1 MVTRKTTVLGHMS
14 FSLFTAG
21 ILLYSLLV
29 KAEITLDGT
38 MGPQG
43 NLPGPEYQITENL
56 GSRNGANLFHSF
68 GQFNLNAAERATFS
82 GSAGIENVISRVT
95 GGSPSSIDGQLRSTI
110 PGADLYFLN
119 PAGVIFGSNASLDLM
134 GSFHVST
141 ADVLQFQGDV
151 AFTSMPSP
159 RDQLLSSSPPE
170 SFGFV
175 RDNPAG
181 ISLHGSQ
188 LMLPN
193 GETLSIVGGDVEIT
207 SGIRGQ
213 DVVGSDIQAPEGRID
228 LASIGGNTVVR
239 PVTGDLIVTPIDI
252 KVNVGVGDLS
262 VNGGSSIQASGAGG
276 EGIFVRGGTFTLAE
290 NANVGTVI
298 NTPGKGGDISVQT
311 TGNVKLDSGAITTIT
326 LGDGDAGNFEL
337 ISGGDF
343 QLDNQAKLLTMTGTE
358 NSAFGVGSGSSG
370 YISVS
375 VTGQVVVNSGSSI
388 ESRTYGPGN
397 GSSVIIRSEGIV
409 LDGFSASGQSGIF
422 SNSIDP
428 MPNSQATVLESGDAG
443 RIDVFANELMITNGA
458 QISAATGTTGNAGQI
473 RTEVSSIVI
482 EGMGNNFQ
490 SSIATNSQNGTAKGG
505 NGGELE
511 IRADKINIRNG
522 GQISAQTIGGG
533 RGGNITIEGASL
545 VSVDGVNQV
554 FLGNSSVTVPSR
566 ISATTIGGV
575 KDPERRESARAGNI
589 TISSNK
595 LTVSEGAQID
605 VVTRGMGRGGDL
617 FIDVANDVTIRGSW
631 LDSASSLAAST
642 ISGSGDAG
650 SVTVK
655 TNKLQVVDGGKI
667 EAASFGVGAG
677 GLVAISA
684 NDVRVDG
691 VGFLVLNG
699 IQHKSASLIGNSSG
713 PLPTSTQLP
722 NDFGPPGRISI
733 NTNHLKVTNGGQI
746 VTTNMGSIKR
756 NPDSIS
762 LICESAGD
770 ICITAKNVLI
780 SGESQGF
787 FSILE
792 SGTRGSGD
800 GGQINLVAD
809 NLEIRDKAQVAS
821 DTTFS
826 GIGGDI
832 SIEARS
838 IHLSNESGI
847 SSRSGGVLP
856 DAGQSGNIFV
866 TAHENLILS
875 NKSEITVGTTRAN
888 AGSLEINTS
897 GLLRLS
903 KASKITTSVADG
915 QGNGGNINL
924 TPGLLILDN
933 SQIIAKAKAGSGG
946 EININNNIPFLRS
959 GNSLI
964 EASSDT
970 GQDGRVNTNVPERSL
985 SGSLSGL
992 SEKALDASE
1001 HLVDRC
1007 AVRSPDSLGSFVIQG
1022 PEGFP
1027 AGPMDFS
1034 FLTPVDSQ
1042 QSQFFTRE
1050 TDHLEDNPSI
1060 DPLFIR
1066 STNLSEP
1073 VDLYP
1078 SNVVN
1083 PCEIRL

>member
-1 MVTRKTTVLGHMS
+1 MTRKANVLNRYS
-14 FSLFTAG
+14 FSLFVTSV
-21 ILLYSLLV
+21 LFHSLFV

-43 NLPGPEYQITENL
+43 NLAGPDYQITENL

-119 PAGVIFGSNASLDLM
+119 PAGVMFGPNASLDLM

-141 ADVLQFQGDV
+141 ADVLQFQDNVG
-151 AFTSMPSP
+151 FTSMPSL

-170 SFGFV
+170 SFGFA
-175 RDNPAG
+175 RENPGG

-213 DVVGSDIQAPEGRID
+213 NVVGSDIQAPEGRID
-228 LASIGGNTVVR
+228 LVSVGGNTVIR
-239 PVTGDLIVTPIDI
+239 PVVGDLVVAPIDPT
-252 KVNVGVGDLS
+252 VNVGVGDLS

-276 EGIFVRGGTFTLAE
+276 EGIFVRGGNFRLAE

-298 NTPGKGGDISVQT
+298 NTPGKGGDISVKT
-311 TGNVKLDSGAITTIT
+311 TGDVKLDGGAITTIT

-343 QLDNQAKLLTMTGTE
+343 QLDNQAKLLTTTGTE
-358 NSAFGVGSGSSG
+358 NPAFGVGSGSGG

-375 VTGQVVVNSGSSI
+375 VTGQVVANSGSSI
-388 ESRTYGPGN
+388 ESLTYGPGN
-397 GSSVIIRSEGIV
+397 GSTVTIRSDGIV

-428 MPNSQATVLESGDAG
+428 IPNSQNVVLGSGDAG
-443 RIDVFANELMITNGA
+443 KIDLFANELMITNGA
-458 QISAATGTTGNAGQI
+458 QISAATGTKGNAGQ
-473 RTEVSSIVI
+473 VVI
-482 EGMGNNFQ
+482 EVNSLLIDGMGNNQQ
-490 SSIATNSQNGTAKGG
+490 SSITANSQIGTVIGG
-505 NGGELE
+505 NAGN
-511 IRADKINIRNG
+511 IKIKADAINLRNG
-522 GQISAQTIGGG
+522 GQIAAQTIGGG
-533 RGGNITIEGASL
+533 RGGDIAIEGASI
-545 VSVDGVNQV
+545 VSVDGVNQG
-554 FLGNSSVTVPSR
+554 FTENGLVTAPSR
-566 ISATTIGGV
+566 ISAATIGGV
-575 KDPERRESARAGNI
+575 KDPDRRESARAGNI

-595 LTVSEGAQID
+595 LSVSEGAQID

-946 EININNNIPFLRS
+946 EININNSIPFLRS
-959 GNSLI
+959 GNSI
-964 EASSDT
+964 IDASSDT
-970 GQDGRVNTNVPERSL
+970 GQDGRVNTNVPERSV

-1007 AVRSPDSLGSFVIQG
+1007 AVRSPDSLGSFVLQG
-1022 PEGFP
+1022 AEGFP

-1034 FLTPVDSQ
+1034 VLIPMDSQ
-1042 QSQFFTRE
+1042 RSHSINTNTGNLE
-1050 TDHLEDNPSI
+1050 NNLPTDPF
-1060 DPLFIR
+1060 FIR

-1073 VDLYP
+1073 VDLYL